1 MFNVGGGEL
10 LVIALIALI
19 VLGPQRLP
27 DAARTVGRVM
37 GELRRMSSGFQ
48 QELKDAF
55 DPGIDDAPS
64 PLRRK
69 ESAPLAATVAETDK
83 AAERKAAAVR
93 DNDAGR
99 DTDDADAAADAGRD
113 TDDADAAAGG
123 GGATL
128 IAGTAVAG
136 TPGTTDVPEPVGP
149 PDTVDPA
156 VADAID
162 EIVAPINPSSQVSPA
177 AAAPGPPASTSSSAP
192 DTPSAMASSDPVD
205 DPVDGPAHSEDLGDQ
220 RAAS

>member
-55 DPGIDDAPS
+55 DPDIDDAPS

-83 AAERKAAAVR
+83 AAERKAAAGR
-93 DNDAGR
+93 DSNAGR
-99 DTDDADAAADAGRD
+99 DHAVRD

-123 GGATL
+123 GDANPV
-128 IAGTAVAG
+128 AGTPVAG
-136 TPGTTDVPEPVGP
+136 TPGTGDVPGPVAA

-162 EIVAPINPSSQVSPA
+162 EIVSPLNPSSQVSPA

-192 DTPSAMASSDPVD
+192 DTPSAMAPS
-205 DPVDGPAHSEDLGDQ
+205 DPVDGPADGEGLGDQ